1 LRLETTV
8 KPPATHIT
16 ILLVLFALAATFA
29 AAISASSLTGGSRLT
44 ATPPAYYAGSDR
56 ADTLTGTGANDVLL
70 GRAGNDRLNGRGGN
84 DVLQGGVGNDR
95 LTGGLGRDYIVG
107 GPGNDLLFARDGAR
121 DTVFGGPGFDE
132 AWVDRVDVVRNVERV
147 HRP

>member
-1 LRLETTV
+1 MRVTGRVRASSDSSGAAPPTLRLETTV

-16 ILLVLFALAATFA
+16 ILLVLFALAAMFA

-70 GRAGNDRLNGRGGN
+70 GAPATTSSTVGAGTTSCRAASA
-84 DVLQGGVGNDR
+84 
-95 LTGGLGRDYIVG
+95 TT
-107 GPGNDLLFARDGAR
+107 A
-121 DTVFGGPGFDE
+121 
-132 AWVDRVDVVRNVERV
+132 
-147 HRP
+147 